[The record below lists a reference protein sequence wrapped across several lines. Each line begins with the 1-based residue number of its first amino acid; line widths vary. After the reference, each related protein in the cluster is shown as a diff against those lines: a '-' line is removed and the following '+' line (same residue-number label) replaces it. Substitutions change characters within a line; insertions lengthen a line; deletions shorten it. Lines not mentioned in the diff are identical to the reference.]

1 MAAKKEL
8 KKKTGIFR
16 SLLRFPKTI
25 VKETWDEA
33 LQVGVLYHALSLI
46 GIKRGDGK
54 MNKDDKEVGSIG
66 QSSRVL
72 HAFSD
77 KDEIKYGKLLAEFR
91 KQCSD
96 DPESEKKFVRFV
108 KEMVSLGYDEDTLRI
123 RLIGYF
129 KEKTEEDYAIQTMKV
144 IVEMDG
150 QVDDQV
156 EFAVDRKLL
165 VKKPFKS
172 FSLWMWRN
180 KFTTLLWI
188 IVFILG
194 SVVVFSLLMDV
205 AFG

>member
-1 MAAKKEL
+1 
-8 KKKTGIFR
+8 
-16 SLLRFPKTI
+16 
-25 VKETWDEA
+25 
-33 LQVGVLYHALSLI
+33 
-46 GIKRGDGK
+46 
-54 MNKDDKEVGSIG
+54 
-66 QSSRVL
+66 
-72 HAFSD
+72 
-77 KDEIKYGKLLAEFR
+77 
-91 KQCSD
+91 
-96 DPESEKKFVRFV
+96 
-108 KEMVSLGYDEDTLRI
+108 
-123 RLIGYF
+123 
-129 KEKTEEDYAIQTMKV
+129 MKV